1 MSQTICQQPARH
13 RYFTRQQAGI
23 VEFQV
28 PVFKNRETSGYTCC
42 VPKPFLSLVAGNTVQ
57 EVQEAVEECV
67 ALFVEICKEEGHSI
81 PLALSTPYKKSLNQD
96 GFQQLLTISVP
107 GTCCCCR
114 DCMLSPVCCPVH
126 EAWLFTERRVALSHC
141 FQYLG

>member
-1 MSQTICQQPARH
+1 MSQTICQQPTKH

-23 VEFQV
+23 IEFQV
-28 PVFKNRETSGYTCC
+28 PVFKNGEISGYTCC

-67 ALFVEICKEEGHSI
+67 ALFVEICKGEGHSI

-107 GTCCCCR
+107 GTCCYCR
-114 DCMLSPVCCPVH
+114 ECMFSPVCCPVH
-126 EAWLFTERRVALSHC
+126 EAWLFT
-141 FQYLG
+141 